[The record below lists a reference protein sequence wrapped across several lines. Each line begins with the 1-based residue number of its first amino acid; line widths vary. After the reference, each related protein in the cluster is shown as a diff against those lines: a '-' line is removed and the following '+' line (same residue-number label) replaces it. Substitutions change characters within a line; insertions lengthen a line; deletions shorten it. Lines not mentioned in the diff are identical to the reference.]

1 MPGKVK
7 NFRFVEEN
15 EAQNEAGIF
24 CQKLHFWGENFFQMS
39 LENFLRILQ
48 SHSRYSKDCPDL
60 AL

>member
-24 CQKLHFWGENFFQMS
+24 WQKPHFWGENFFQRS

-48 SHSRYSKDCPDL
+48 SHSRYLEGCPDL